1 MPIQLKGHNPS
12 RRAVLAG
19 LAALPLAMALPR
31 SAMAAE
37 DGMPL
42 HRVAA
47 RASRHFGTCVR
58 MDQLD
63 ADPALRGE
71 VLAQCSSVTP
81 EIHLKWNSIENKRGQ
96 FWYEPVDRLV
106 AFAADNNLRIHGHA
120 LLWEQSTPDWA
131 VRAIRRDRDW
141 NLVGGHIERVV
152 SRYRDAIDT
161 WDVVNEPIDT
171 QEGSDGLRRNSFFR
185 AFGEGYIARALEATS
200 AHAPS
205 ARLMLN
211 EYGFEYD
218 NYVEVDRRAAFLKLL
233 EDLRRA
239 DVPLHGVGIQAHLDL
254 GKGPLA
260 AREISSFLQHIA
272 DMGLFIR
279 ITELDVKEHDLRAS
293 IAERDRRVS
302 DEVRRYLDIALAQEA
317 VEGVTTWGITDR
329 LSWLG
334 SSNRGLPYDAELRPK
349 SMVAALRETLDR
361 PALPPPPPPPLPRPR
376 PVHAASA

>member
-1 MPIQLKGHNPS
+1 MPIQLKGPNPS

-19 LAALPLAMALPR
+19 LAAVPLTMALPR
-31 SAMAAE
+31 GAWAAE
-37 DGMPL
+37 AGPPL
-42 HRVAA
+42 RRVAA
-47 RASRHFGTCVR
+47 SASRHFGTCIR

-63 ADPALRGE
+63 AEPALRDE
-71 VLAQCSSVTP
+71 VLAQCNSVTP
-81 EIHLKWNSIENKRGQ
+81 EIHLKWNSVENKRGQ
-96 FWYEPVDRLV
+96 FWFEPVDQMV
-106 AFAADNNLRIHGHA
+106 DFAANNGLRVHGHT

-131 VRAIRRDRDW
+131 VRALRQDRDW
-141 NLVGGHIERVV
+141 GLVEGHIERVV
-152 SRYRDAIDT
+152 SRYRDAIAT

-171 QEGSDGLRRNSFFR
+171 QDGSDGLRRNSFFR
-185 AFGEGYIARALEATS
+185 AFGEGYIARALEATH

-218 NYVEVDRRAAFLKLL
+218 NYVEVDRRAAFLRLL
-233 EDLRRA
+233 ERLKNA

-260 AREISSFLQHIA
+260 AGQITSFLQRIA
-272 DMGLFIR
+272 DMGLAIV
-279 ITELDVKEHDLRAS
+279 ITELDVKEHDLSAS

-317 VEGVTTWGITDR
+317 VEGVTTWGMSDR
-329 LSWLG
+329 HSWLQLP
-334 SSNRGLPYDAELRPK
+334 NRGLPYDAELRPK
-349 SMVAALRETLDR
+349 PMVAALRETLAR

-376 PVHAASA
+376 PATAA